1 MKYLHER
8 RTAMIYPLT
17 SACFDV
23 YINKQGLSFQRISS
37 ITQSAET
44 EIIAE
49 GGADHVH
56 ILPAPT
62 KQVNTM
68 TFIKGSG
75 TFVNTNFPFQVGQYI
90 TTPIQ
95 IFVFEPNGARKLRK
109 EYCIY
114 GAFVTK
120 WSLSD
125 LNAEGSEKLLETFEI
140 QYERL
145 EEIAVTK

>member
-1 MKYLHER
+1 MV
-8 RTAMIYPLT
+8 YPLT

-37 ITQSAET
+37 VVQSVET
-44 EIIAE
+44 EIITE
-49 GGADHVH
+49 GGLGHVH
-56 ILPAPT
+56 ILPAPP

-75 TFVNTNFPFQVGQYI
+75 TFRNEAFPFQVGQYI
-90 TTPIQ
+90 ETPIQ

-109 EYCIY
+109 EYCVY

-125 LNAEGSEKLLETFEI
+125 LNAESSDKLLETFEI

-145 EEIAVTK
+145 EEIAVNL